1 MWFNKYLNISTLFE
15 PLKDSEEAEE
25 MQWDK
30 NGHKNGNTN
39 EEEMVSVDDHQVLL
53 LDLPLAGS
61 WPRERFS
68 NPLWVG
74 LSHLWNE

>member
-1 MWFNKYLNISTLFE
+1 M
-15 PLKDSEEAEE
+15 EEAEE

-61 WPRERFS
+61 
-68 NPLWVG
+68 
-74 LSHLWNE
+74 